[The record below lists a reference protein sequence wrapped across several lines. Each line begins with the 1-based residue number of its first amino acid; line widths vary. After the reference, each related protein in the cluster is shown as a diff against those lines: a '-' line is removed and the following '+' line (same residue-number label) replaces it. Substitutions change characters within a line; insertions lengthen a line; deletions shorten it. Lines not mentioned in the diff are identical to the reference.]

1 MALPTFSS
9 QMFCSRVLNR
19 VAHVTILTGS
29 VRFPARQIEYD
40 LPTAGVSEKLCDD
53 RNREREK
60 AALLHLDA
68 TIAWCR
74 GLDTADTAYAA
85 HREKERSRKELMR
98 GAEQVAAT
106 GIPQQEGGGAVP
118 QESGSDSA
126 AGAVSESGIALIAE
140 VFLYLSAAAVVAQ
153 MLF

>member
-1 MALPTFSS
+1 M
-9 QMFCSRVLNR
+9 
-19 VAHVTILTGS
+19 LTGS
-29 VRFPARQIEYD
+29 VRYPARQIEYD
-40 LPTAGVSEKLCDD
+40 CPTADLSEKLCDD

-74 GLDTADTAYAA
+74 GLDIADTAYEA

-98 GAEQVAAT
+98 GDAAMDTEQVAAT

-126 AGAVSESGIALIAE
+126 AGAVSASGIALI
-140 VFLYLSAAAVVAQ
+140 AVVAQ
-153 MLF
+153 MLFSILQHCLMSD